1 MCVCVCV
8 CVSCFAYRDKYPE
21 WLTRMVVGKKG
32 EEYRKLKLVCLALLS
47 TVSLPSSF
55 IGFSLQPSSFTPIA
69 LKFKTEL
76 KYGFFTLLSVIY

>member
-1 MCVCVCV
+1 MLQFMG
-8 CVSCFAYRDKYPE
+8 SQR
-21 WLTRMVVGKKG
+21 VGH
-32 EEYRKLKLVCLALLS
+32 ELVTELVCLALLS

-76 KYGFFTLLSVIY
+76 KYVFFTLLSVIY